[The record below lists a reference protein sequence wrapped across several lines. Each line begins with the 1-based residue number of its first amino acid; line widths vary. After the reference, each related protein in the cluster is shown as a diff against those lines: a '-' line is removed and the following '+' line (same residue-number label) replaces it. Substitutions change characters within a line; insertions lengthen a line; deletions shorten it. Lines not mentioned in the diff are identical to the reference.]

1 MCIKSQMIEYFQGY
15 FIDFVIVK
23 YSHHVLLIIINK

>member
-15 FIDFVIVK
+15 FIDFVK